1 MNKIATKGLNT
12 FNTVRSLSSK
22 SFQELVPQATE
33 TNIASI
39 ANILLNDAYQPQLNE
54 FITNLINRIGLTIVR
69 NKSFNNPLAMFKKGS
84 VPLGTDIQDIYTNP
98 AEAEEYEYSNEAMA
112 KLLTINDPDTH
123 VAYYRRNRKDLY
135 EKTIGLELLQGAF
148 VSWEKF
154 NEMVTSITNSL
165 YSGNYIDEFRYT
177 KLLVDGAYD
186 NGKVIVETVSAV
198 TNESTA
204 KAFLKKCRALYNK
217 ISKPSTKYNAYS
229 KFSGAKGEITTW
241 TDPERIVVITTA
253 DVMAE
258 VDVEALASAFN
269 IDKADFIGRVVTVD
283 EFENPQIQAVICD
296 EAWLQIYDSVFTMK
310 TFENGR
316 TLSWKYMLHA
326 WQTYAICPFANAVC
340 LATEQA
346 KPATAISM
354 STDNIIGAEV
364 GDETTGTITLTPA
377 DSTSDYDYKSSNEA
391 VATIEATSTPKTY
404 KITAT
409 GLGNATLTAY
419 TDTGK
424 EANITIS
431 VTTLPAEEISFGAD
445 DVEVAVDETIILALT
460 SDPEDAND
468 SVSFTAPEG
477 YTDYFTFSKIDN
489 KHVSITGVQVT
500 ASDITLTATTSK
512 GETATIDVSVVAGE

>member
-1 MNKIATKGLNT
+1 MANKTTLKGINT
-12 FNTVRSLSSK
+12 FNAVRSLSSAN
-22 SFQELVPQATE
+22 FREIVPTATE
-33 TNIASI
+33 QNITSI

-98 AEAEEYEYSNEAMA
+98 AEEQKYEYTNEAMA

-123 VAYYRRNRKDLY
+123 VAYYRRNRKGLY
-135 EKTIGLELLQGAF
+135 EKTIALELLQGAF
-148 VSWEKF
+148 VSWDKF

-186 NGKVIVETVSAV
+186 NNKVIVETVSAV
-198 TNESTA
+198 QDQSTA

-217 ISKPSTKYNAYS
+217 MSKPSKKYNAYS

-241 TDPERIVVITTA
+241 TDPERLCVIVSA

-269 IDKADFIGRVVTVD
+269 IDKTDFMGRVITID
-283 EFENPQIQAVICD
+283 EFDNPEIQAVICD
-296 EAWLQIYDSVFTMK
+296 ESWLQIYDSIFTMK

-340 LATEQA
+340 LATAEP
-346 KPATAISM
+346 KPATAISVADT
-354 STDNIIGAEV
+354 SVVVNATATPTV
-364 GDETTGTITLTPA
+364 TLTPEDA
-377 DSTSDYDYKSSNEA
+377 TTDLRYSSSDETVFTVSELG
-391 VATIEATSTPKTY
+391 VV
-404 KITAT
+404 T
-409 GLGNATLTAY
+409 GVSAGTGTLTVY
-419 TDTGK
+419 TDNGLS
-424 EANITIS
+424 A
-431 VTTLPAEEISFGAD
+431 
-445 DVEVAVDETIILALT
+445 
-460 SDPEDAND
+460 
-468 SVSFTAPEG
+468 
-477 YTDYFTFSKIDN
+477 
-489 KHVSITGVQVT
+489 
-500 ASDITLTATTSK
+500 
-512 GETATIDVSVVAGE
+512 TATITVTSE